1 MGGVGGRGGL
11 VVRGG
16 GGGDRGSE
24 RERTERRLV
33 SQLVLGF

>member
-1 MGGVGGRGGL
+1 MGGVGGGGRS

-24 RERTERRLV
+24 RERTERR
-33 SQLVLGF
+33 